1 MLARRLVALGAA
13 IALLSAVFAIPHMA
27 AAAPVLTLPFSNGET
42 WKVLQGYNCGSHGDN
57 EDSLDLV
64 RVGGATRGAPV
75 TAAAPGRVTYTGGST
90 SIVIIDHGG
99 GYSTMYVHLNSRS
112 VGRGQ
117 NVERG
122 QVIGTAGSVGAG
134 ASSPH
139 LHFELF
145 VGRNGAD
152 RARNTVPLSFA
163 EGYDLPNNGRCNQH
177 GGLLLTKDGVPT
189 AVPPA
194 AEPPAAE
201 PPAAEPPA
209 TPAPAPPEEP
219 TEAPHEDFTP
229 PSVPT
234 LLDAGQGLFQ
244 VVKWNPSVD
253 AKSGVK
259 GYQLYVGKDPAGIG
273 DWFLTETQAALP
285 GLEPGR
291 NYVRIR
297 AIDNL
302 GNATDWTTLLEVDG

>member
-1 MLARRLVALGAA
+1 MLARRLVALVAA
-13 IALLSAVFAIPHMA
+13 IALLSGIFAVPHMA

-42 WKVLQGYNCGSHGDN
+42 WKIIQGYNCGSHGDN

-64 RVGGATRGAPV
+64 RVGGPTRGAPV
-75 TAAAPGRVTYTGGST
+75 AAAAPGRVTYTGGST

-99 GYSTMYVHLNSRS
+99 GYSTMYVHLSSRS

-117 NVERG
+117 HVERG

-134 ASSPH
+134 ASNPH

-145 VGRNGAD
+145 VGRNGSD

-163 EGYDLPNNGRCNQH
+163 EGYELPNNGRCNQH
-177 GGLLLTKDGVPT
+177 GGMLLTKGG
-189 AVPPA
+189 A
-194 AEPPAAE
+194 ARVD
-201 PPAAEPPA
+201 
-209 TPAPAPPEEP
+209 APADAPAEVAP
-219 TEAPHEDFTP
+219 EAPAEAPGEDRTP

-259 GYQLYVGKDPAGIG
+259 GYQLYVGKDPAGTG
-273 DWFLTETQAALP
+273 EWFVAETQAALP
-285 GLEPGR
+285 LLDPGR

-297 AIDNL
+297 ALDNA